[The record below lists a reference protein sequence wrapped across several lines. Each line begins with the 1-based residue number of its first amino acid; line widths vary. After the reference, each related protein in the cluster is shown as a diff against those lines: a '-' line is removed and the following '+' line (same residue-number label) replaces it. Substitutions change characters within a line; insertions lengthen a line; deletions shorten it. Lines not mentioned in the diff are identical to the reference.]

1 MVLVSGSFG
10 LNQKYG
16 ALIPAMDIPVK
27 ISMEPNQTTKLQRMP
42 SSSKPPFLGSMLIFQ
57 GVVDFRPL
65 LKPEISSTEI
75 FFSIKTNLP
84 TDFEREKSGESKR
97 CTFQNVV

>member
-75 FFSIKTNLP
+75 FFQSKQTCRLTSKERSLVKANGVLSKT
-84 TDFEREKSGESKR
+84 
-97 CTFQNVV
+97 